1 MDRHLQL
8 EKLIREHFAGQ
19 NDWAA
24 SAIHKISGRSVSRRT
39 VQAWLLRPDRP
50 SSRNC
55 PDWAYDALLGA
66 ISDPDCWKPGPRHS
80 SLEAY
85 SDDPFTKADE
95 FADKYSV
102 MYAAGEIEQE
112 KQLRQ
117 KWESANV
124 AGLPQML
131 FEFQRSI
138 EKKIDEQYRL
148 IDALIAGI
156 KGSTDYSSLRDL
168 VDKQLRADEII
179 RHEIRLVRSDMENAT
194 GELSSDQENSSPDPS
209 PTQ

>member
-1 MDRHLQL
+1 MDRHVQL
-8 EKLIREHFAGQ
+8 ATLIREHFAGQ

-24 SAIHKISGRSVSRRT
+24 QAIQKISGRSVPRRT
-39 VQAWLLRPDRP
+39 VQAWLIHPERP

-55 PDWAYDALLGA
+55 PDWAYNALVQA

-80 SLEAY
+80 SLNGL
-85 SDDPFTKADE
+85 SHDPFAQADE

-102 MYAAGEIEQE
+102 MYAAGEIEEE
-112 KQLRQ
+112 KKWRE
-117 KWESANV
+117 KWESASV

-131 FEFQRSI
+131 FEMQRSH
-138 EKKIDEQYRL
+138 EQTMDRQRKL

-156 KGSTDYSSLRDL
+156 KGSTDHSSLRDL

-179 RHEIRLVRSDMENAT
+179 RHEIRTVRSAIENGT
-194 GELSSDQENSSPDPS
+194 GEFSNDQGISSSDTSQTP
-209 PTQ
+209 